1 MELGLKGKGALV
13 TAASK
18 GLGRGAAYALAR
30 EGANVLICGRDED
43 RLRTAVEEAP
53 KGGGRVEGLATDV
66 TDPEAPG
73 RLVEE
78 TVARFGSIDVLV
90 ANAGGP
96 PKARA
101 LEIDDAELQRA
112 LNANLQT
119 SIRLA
124 LAAIPHM
131 RAAGWGR
138 ICFITSNAL
147 QQPIPDLAYSN
158 VARTGLWAWA
168 KSAALDLIGDG
179 VTVNLVCP
187 GLHATDRVKEL
198 GHEGR
203 LGDPGDF
210 GRVVAF
216 LCSEPANYVSG
227 TAIRIDGAATL
238 GLL

>member
-1 MELGLKGKGALV
+1 MELGLEGKAALV

-43 RLRTAVEEAP
+43 RLSAAVDDAP
-53 KGGGRVEGLATDV
+53 TGGGRVEGLAADV
-66 TDPEAPG
+66 TDPTAPA

-101 LEIDDAELQRA
+101 LEVDDAELQRA

-168 KSAALDLIGDG
+168 KSAAPDLIGHG

-187 GLHATDRVKEL
+187 GLHATDRVREL

>member
-1 MELGLKGKGALV
+1 M

-30 EGANVLICGRDED
+30 EGANVLICGRDEA
-43 RLRTAVEEAP
+43 RLRAAVDEAP
-53 KGGGRVEGLATDV
+53 IGAGRIEGVVADV
-66 TDPEAPG
+66 TDPDAPA
-73 RLVEE
+73 RLVAE

-101 LEIDDAELQRA
+101 LDVDDAGLAAA

-124 LAAIPHM
+124 LAAVPHM

-138 ICFITSNAL
+138 ICFITSNAVK
-147 QQPIPDLAYSN
+147 QPIPDLAYSN

-168 KSAALDLIGDG
+168 KTAAPDLIDDG
-179 VTVNLVCP
+179 ITVNLVCP
-187 GLHATDRVKEL
+187 GLHATDRVTQL
-198 GHEGR
+198 GHTGR

-216 LCSEPANYVSG
+216 LCSAPAGYVSG
-227 TAIRIDGAATL
+227 AALQIDGAATL